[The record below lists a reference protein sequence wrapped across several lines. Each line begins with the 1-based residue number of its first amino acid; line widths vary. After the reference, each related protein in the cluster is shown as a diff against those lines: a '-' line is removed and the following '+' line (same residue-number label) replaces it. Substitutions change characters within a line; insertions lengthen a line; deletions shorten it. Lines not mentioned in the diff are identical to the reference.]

1 MTVEIKTLIASA
13 NRLAKEGHRNEA
25 ERLIEEI
32 YSYYEQLTYREVAS
46 PPEDYAQRE

>member
-1 MTVEIKTLIASA
+1 MTIEIKTLIASA

-32 YSYYEQLTYREVAS
+32 YSYYEQLSHLDATP
-46 PPEDYAQRE
+46 PPEDYMSGE

>member
-32 YSYYEQLTYREVAS
+32 YSYYEQLSYREVVS
-46 PPEDYAQRE
+46 SPEDFLQSE